1 MCVALWLDFCCCFVL
16 FYSYGFGGSEDI
28 CSLCMLRLV
37 KNLLE
42 PSFSFPCRF
51 PSSNSG
57 IQAGGKYLYPMSC
70 LAGPISGL

>member
-1 MCVALWLDFCCCFVL
+1 MCVAFWLDFCCCFVL

-42 PSFSFPCRF
+42 PSFSFCHVDFQVLTLVFRLEASAFTP
-51 PSSNSG
+51 
-57 IQAGGKYLYPMSC
+57 
-70 LAGPISGL
+70 